1 MQLSQYI
8 ACDPHVATMDLP
20 TKLLPHPY
28 RELPYILFKNFL
40 SPQICKELSAA
51 IAKDDDVQ
59 QAMVKSTKLGS
70 IVDPSVNTSIRKTH
84 IHTLDEPYL
93 SLYTQAFLARQNE
106 IERFFNVSLTTA
118 TTVQALE
125 YTKGSFYIKH
135 ADDSNEI
142 LDELGQTIGYIPIAP
157 LRKITTVLFTSSW
170 TKEGAKSPETF
181 SGGELI
187 FNYLTDLRTNE
198 KVRLRPQAGDMVVF
212 PSNPIFAHEVL
223 PVIDGFRL
231 SLVQW
236 HNALVH

>member
-8 ACDPHVATMDLP
+8 ACDPRVATMELP

-28 RELPYILFKNFL
+28 REFPYIIFRGFL
-40 SPQICKELSAA
+40 SPQICSDFTTTL
-51 IAKDDDVQ
+51 AKDEDVQ
-59 QAMVKSTKLGS
+59 PAMVKSTKLGS
-70 IVDPSVNTSIRKTH
+70 IVDPSVDTTIRKTR
-84 IHTLDEPYL
+84 IHTLDEQYL
-93 SLYTQAFLARQNE
+93 SLYTQAFLAHQGQ

-142 LDELGQTIGYIPIAP
+142 LDEFGQTIGYIPVAP
-157 LRKITTVLFTSSW
+157 LRKITTVLFASSW
-170 TKEGAKSPETF
+170 TPDEPKSPQTF

-198 KVRLRPQAGDMVVF
+198 RVSLRPQAGDMVVF

-223 PVIDGFRL
+223 PVLGGFRL

-236 HNALVH
+236 HNALIH